1 MKGTCIPMAAKKFTA
16 DTNEIIGSDAVIGRF
31 VERHEMLVCIQNHS
45 FAADMIV
52 ILFQAVRVAAWLHYD
67 NPAVGS
73 S

>member
-1 MKGTCIPMAAKKFTA
+1 MAAKKFTA